1 MADTIVEGIRCLQAV
16 VNDSVCESGSDLV
29 LMRSTL
35 VAPRSNTCGLRR
47 SSMSERQFPH
57 IFGEGKIGK
66 FTLQNRV
73 KYAACCVSNFN
84 TRDGFLSER
93 EFARDQVI
101 AQTGASIMTN
111 QGAYP
116 DKSGEGKAYHSQ
128 LCINDDKYIPG
139 LKRIADLFHE
149 HNAVAI
155 QQILHG
161 GRYGGIDIGYCVQPS
176 DTPQT
181 LKHFRP
187 PRAMTKE
194 EIHLAIE
201 DHAEAASRAVKAG
214 FDGVEV
220 TSFLGY
226 LLSCFLSPFTN
237 RRTDEYGG
245 SLENRARFMV
255 EILAALRKS
264 VGPDRLVII
273 RLNGTELMDEF
284 GGNNEEECIEIMR
297 IAAGCGADMIS
308 MVIGWHESR
317 QGALGRDVSRTEWL
331 YLAEKA
337 KKAIGDVP
345 LAFGPRLSDPWEAE
359 KALATGVF
367 DYWEICR
374 PLLSDPLMV
383 QKIKEGRPER
393 VKPCIGCMLCLAK
406 MFYNQPYI
414 CAVNPRLGHEVEPEY
429 SITPA
434 VVKKKV
440 MVAGGGPAGLEAAI
454 AAAQRGHDVTIFE
467 ASDSIGGALIPSS
480 RDISG
485 GEVLLELLQYY
496 KYRIQDLGIAV
507 RLNTPVNR
515 RVAAEF
521 DPDVV
526 IVATGAEV
534 KKPEIPGA
542 RSAIV
547 DEAGKVLSN
556 GYSGLGPN
564 VVILG
569 GGKIGLTVA
578 EVLAKQGCKPVIV
591 ESNKRVDF
599 DVSTTFK
606 WRHNA
611 LVKQLSIQVHTEAV
625 PLGIENGSVQ
635 IRDKDRNEHY
645 LPADSV
651 ILAGPVA
658 PKQNLVSELEYFCD
672 ELYVV
677 GDAMIP
683 RSLYNAI
690 HDGYKLGTRI

>member
-1 MADTIVEGIRCLQAV
+1 M
-16 VNDSVCESGSDLV
+16 SDQ
-29 LMRSTL
+29 
-35 VAPRSNTCGLRR
+35 P
-47 SSMSERQFPH
+47 FPH
-57 IFGEGKIGK
+57 VFGEGKVGK
-66 FTLQNRV
+66 FTVRNRI

-84 TRDGFLSER
+84 SRDGFLTER

-116 DKSGEGKAYHSQ
+116 DTSGEGKAYHSQ

-139 LKRIADLFHE
+139 LNRISNLFHDN
-149 HNAVAI
+149 NAVAI

-161 GRYGGIDIGYCVQPS
+161 GRYGGIDLGYCVQPS

-187 PRAMTKE
+187 PRAMSKE
-194 EIHLAIE
+194 EIQKAVA
-201 DHAEAASRAVKAG
+201 DHALAAERAVKAG
-214 FDGVEV
+214 YDGVEV

-226 LLSCFLSPFTN
+226 LMSCFLSPFTN
-237 RRTDEYGG
+237 TRTDEYGG
-245 SLENRARFMV
+245 SVDKRSRFMV
-255 EILAALRKS
+255 EILEALRKA

-273 RLNGTELMDEF
+273 RLNGTELMDEY
-284 GGNNEEECIEIMR
+284 GGNTVEECMEIMK
-297 IAAGCGADMIS
+297 IAAGCGVDMIS

-331 YLAEKA
+331 HLAEKA
-337 KKAIGDVP
+337 KKYIGDTP
-345 LAFGPRLSDPWEAE
+345 LAFGPRLSDPWEAD
-359 KALATGVF
+359 KAIANGVF

-374 PLLSDPLMV
+374 PLLSDPELIH
-383 QKIKEGRPER
+383 KIDNGTPER
-393 VKPCIGCMLCLAK
+393 IKPCIGCMLCLAK

-429 SITPA
+429 SVTPA

-440 MVAGGGPAGLEAAI
+440 MVVGGGPGGLEAAI
-454 AAAQRGHDVTIFE
+454 AASQRGHDVTVFE
-467 ASDSIGGALIPSS
+467 ASGELGGGLIPSS
-480 RDISG
+480 KDISG

-496 KYRIQDLGIAV
+496 KYRVEDLGIAV

-526 IVATGAEV
+526 IVATGATV
-534 KKPEIPGA
+534 KKPEIPGVD
-542 RSAIV
+542 SEIV
-547 DEAGKVLSN
+547 CDAWKVLSTGN
-556 GYSGLGPN
+556 MPNSGPH

-578 EVLAKQGCKPVIV
+578 EVLAEKGRKPVIV
-591 ESNKRVDF
+591 EADKRVDF
-599 DVSTTFK
+599 DVSMTFK

-611 LVKQLSIQVHTEAV
+611 LVKKLNIGVFTVAKPLSIES
-625 PLGIENGSVQ
+625 GSVK
-635 IRDKDRNEHY
+635 IRDKEGAEHD
-645 LPADSV
+645 LPADVV
-651 ILAGPVA
+651 ILAGPVRSR
-658 PKQNLVSELEYFCD
+658 QELMTELEYFCD
-672 ELYVV
+672 ELYII
-677 GDAMIP
+677 GDAMVP

-690 HDGYKLGTRI
+690 HDGFKIGSRI

>member
-1 MADTIVEGIRCLQAV
+1 MPDTA
-16 VNDSVCESGSDLV
+16 
-29 LMRSTL
+29 
-35 VAPRSNTCGLRR
+35 
-47 SSMSERQFPH
+47 FPH
-57 IFGEGKIGK
+57 IFNEGKVGK
-66 FTLQNRV
+66 FTLSNRV

-84 TRDGFLSER
+84 TRDGFLTER
-93 EFARDQVI
+93 EFARDAVI
-101 AQTGASIMTN
+101 ARTGASIMTN

-116 DKSGEGKAYHSQ
+116 DTSGEGKAYHCQ

-139 LKRIADLFHE
+139 LKRISDLFHD
-149 HNAVAI
+149 HDAVAI

-161 GRYGGIDIGYCVQPS
+161 GRYGGIDLGYCVQPS

-187 PRAMTKE
+187 PRSMSKE
-194 EIHLAIE
+194 EIQRAIA
-201 DHAEAASRAVKAG
+201 DHAKAAERAVNAG
-214 FDGVEV
+214 YDGVEV

-226 LLSCFLSPFTN
+226 LMSCFLSPFTN
-237 RRTDEYGG
+237 MRTDEYGG
-245 SLENRARFMV
+245 SVEKRARFMV
-255 EILAALRKS
+255 EIIEALRKA

-273 RLNGTELMDEF
+273 RLNGTELMDEY
-284 GGNNEEECIEIMR
+284 GGNTEDECMEIMR
-297 IAAGCGADMIS
+297 IASQSGVDMIS

-337 KKAIGDVP
+337 KKCIGDVP

-359 KALATGVF
+359 KAIADGVF

-374 PLLSDPLMV
+374 PLLTDPEMIH
-383 QKIKEGRPER
+383 KIRNGTPER
-393 VKPCIGCMLCLAK
+393 IKPCIGCMLCLAK

-440 MVAGGGPAGLEAAI
+440 MVAGGGPGGLEAAI

-467 ASDSIGGALIPSS
+467 ASDDLGGALIPSS
-480 RDISG
+480 KDISG

-496 KYRIQDLGIAV
+496 RYRVEDLGIGV

-515 RVAAEF
+515 RTAAEF

-526 IVATGAEV
+526 IVATGASIRR
-534 KKPEIPGA
+534 PDIPGVD
-542 RSAIV
+542 SEIV
-547 DEAGKVLSN
+547 HDAWKVLSN
-556 GYSGLGPN
+556 GNSADIGPL

-578 EVLAKQGCKPVIV
+578 EVLARQGKTPVIV
-591 ESNKRVDF
+591 ESSSRVDH
-599 DVSTTFK
+599 DVSMTFK

-611 LVKQLSIQVHTEAV
+611 LVKQLNITVFTGASPLSIES
-625 PLGIENGSVQ
+625 GSVK
-635 IRDKDRNEHY
+635 IRDQDANELD
-645 LPADSV
+645 LPADTV
-651 ILAGPVA
+651 ILAGPVG
-658 PKQNLVSELEYFCD
+658 PRQQLVKELEYFCD

-677 GDAMIP
+677 GDAMVP

-690 HDGYKLGTRI
+690 HDGYKLGVRI

>member
-1 MADTIVEGIRCLQAV
+1 MPET
-16 VNDSVCESGSDLV
+16 
-29 LMRSTL
+29 M
-35 VAPRSNTCGLRR
+35 
-47 SSMSERQFPH
+47 FPH
-57 IFGEGKIGK
+57 IFGEGKVGK

-84 TRDGFLSER
+84 SRDGFLTER
-93 EFARDQVI
+93 EFARDEVI
-101 AQTGASIMTN
+101 AHTGASIMTN

-116 DKSGEGKAYHSQ
+116 DTSGEGKAYHCQ

-139 LKRIADLFHE
+139 LKRIADLFHD
-149 HNAVAI
+149 HDAVAI

-161 GRYGGIDIGYCVQPS
+161 GRYGGIDLGYCVQPS

-187 PRAMTKE
+187 PRSMTKE
-194 EIHLAIE
+194 EIQKAIA
-201 DHAEAASRAVKAG
+201 DHAKAAERAVKAG
-214 FDGVEV
+214 YDGVEV

-226 LLSCFLSPFTN
+226 LMSCFLSPFTN
-237 RRTDEYGG
+237 MRTDEYGG
-245 SLENRARFMV
+245 TVEKRARFMV
-255 EILAALRKS
+255 EVIEALRKA

-273 RLNGTELMDEF
+273 RLNGTELMDEY
-284 GGNNEEECIEIMR
+284 GGNTEEECMEIMR
-297 IAAGCGADMIS
+297 IASQCGVDMIS

-337 KKAIGDVP
+337 KKYIGDVP

-359 KALATGVF
+359 KAIANGVF

-374 PLLSDPLMV
+374 PLLTDPDMIR
-383 QKIKEGRPER
+383 KIRNGTPER

-429 SITPA
+429 SITSA

-440 MVAGGGPAGLEAAI
+440 MVAGGGPGGLEAAI

-467 ASDSIGGALIPSS
+467 ALDSLGGALIPSS
-480 RDISG
+480 KDISG
-485 GEVLLELLQYY
+485 GEVLSDLLQYY
-496 KYRIQDLGIAV
+496 RYRVEDLGIAV
-507 RLNTPVNR
+507 RLNAPVNR

-526 IVATGAEV
+526 IVATGAAI
-534 KKPEIPGA
+534 KKPDISGVDSEIVHDA
-542 RSAIV
+542 W
-547 DEAGKVLSN
+547 KVLSN
-556 GYSGLGPN
+556 GNLADVGPHA
-564 VVILG
+564 VVLG

-578 EVLAKQGCKPVIV
+578 EVLAKRGKKSVIV
-591 ESNKRVDF
+591 ESATRVDH
-599 DVSTTFK
+599 DVSMTFK

-611 LVKQLSIQVHTEAV
+611 LVKQLDISVFTEAI
-625 PLGIENGSVQ
+625 PLSIESGSVK
-635 IRDKDRNEHY
+635 IRDKDGNELD
-645 LPADSV
+645 LPADTV
-651 ILAGPVA
+651 ILAGPIE
-658 PKQNLVSELEYFCD
+658 PRQQLVKDLEYFCD
-672 ELYVV
+672 ELYVI
-677 GDAMIP
+677 GDAMVP

-690 HDGYKLGTRI
+690 HDGYRLGVRI

>member
-1 MADTIVEGIRCLQAV
+1 MTNNG
-16 VNDSVCESGSDLV
+16 
-29 LMRSTL
+29 
-35 VAPRSNTCGLRR
+35 
-47 SSMSERQFPH
+47 FPH
-57 IFGEGKIGK
+57 IFGEGKVGK
-66 FTLQNRV
+66 FTVRNRI

-84 TRDGFLSER
+84 SRDGFLTER

-116 DKSGEGKAYHSQ
+116 DTSGEGKAYHSQ

-139 LKRIADLFHE
+139 LQRISNLFHE

-161 GRYGGIDIGYCVQPS
+161 GRYGGIDLGYCVQPS

-187 PRAMTKE
+187 PRAMSKE
-194 EIHLAIE
+194 GIKKAIA
-201 DHAEAASRAVKAG
+201 DHALAAERAVKAG
-214 FDGVEV
+214 YDGVEV

-226 LLSCFLSPFTN
+226 LMSCFLSPFTN
-237 RRTDEYGG
+237 KRTDEYGG
-245 SLENRARFMV
+245 SVEKRARFMV
-255 EILAALRKS
+255 EILEALRKA
-264 VGPDRLVII
+264 VGPERLVII
-273 RLNGTELMDEF
+273 RLNGTELMDEY
-284 GGNNEEECIEIMR
+284 GGNAVEECMEIMK
-297 IAAGCGADMIS
+297 IAAACGVDMIS

-331 YLAEKA
+331 HLAEKA
-337 KKAIGDVP
+337 KKYIGDVP
-345 LAFGPRLSDPWEAE
+345 LAFGPRLSDPWEAD
-359 KALATGVF
+359 KAIANGVF

-374 PLLSDPLMV
+374 PLLSDPEMIH
-383 QKIKEGRPER
+383 KISNGTPER
-393 VKPCIGCMLCLAK
+393 IKPCIGCMLCLAK

-440 MVAGGGPAGLEAAI
+440 MVAGGGPGGLEAAI
-454 AAAQRGHDVTIFE
+454 AASQRGHDVTVFE
-467 ASDSIGGALIPSS
+467 ASGELGGGLIPSS
-480 RDISG
+480 KDISG

-496 KYRIQDLGIAV
+496 KYRVEDLGISV

-526 IVATGAEV
+526 IVATGATV
-534 KKPEIPGA
+534 KKPEIPGVD
-542 RSAIV
+542 SDIV
-547 DEAGKVLSN
+547 CDAWKVLSTGN
-556 GYSGLGPN
+556 MANSGPH

-578 EVLAKQGCKPVIV
+578 EVLAEQGRKPVIV
-591 ESNKRVDF
+591 EADKRVDF
-599 DVSTTFK
+599 DVSMTFK

-611 LVKQLSIQVHTEAV
+611 LVKKLNIGVFTEAKPLSIES
-625 PLGIENGSVQ
+625 GSVK
-635 IRDKDRNEHY
+635 IRDKEGTEHD
-645 LPADSV
+645 LPADVV
-651 ILAGPVA
+651 ILAGPVRSR
-658 PKQNLVSELEYFCD
+658 QELTTELEYFSD
-672 ELYVV
+672 ELYII
-677 GDAMIP
+677 GDAMVP

-690 HDGYKLGTRI
+690 HDGFKIGSRI

>member
-1 MADTIVEGIRCLQAV
+1 M
-16 VNDSVCESGSDLV
+16 SD
-29 LMRSTL
+29 
-35 VAPRSNTCGLRR
+35 NG
-47 SSMSERQFPH
+47 FPH
-57 IFGEGKIGK
+57 IFGKSQVGK
-66 FTLQNRV
+66 FTVQNRV
-73 KYAACCVSNFN
+73 KYAACCVSNYN
-84 TRDGFLSER
+84 TRDGFLTER

-101 AQTGASIMTN
+101 SQTGASIMTN

-139 LKRIADLFHE
+139 LKRIANVFHD
-149 HNAVAI
+149 HNALAI

-161 GRYGGIDIGYCVQPS
+161 GRYGGIDLGYCMQPS

-187 PRAMTKE
+187 PRSMTNDD
-194 EIHLAIE
+194 ISRVID
-201 DHAEAASRAVKAG
+201 DHATAAERAIKAG
-214 FDGVEV
+214 YDGVEV

-226 LLSCFLSPFTN
+226 LMSCFLSPFTN
-237 RRTDEYGG
+237 KRTDEYGG
-245 SLENRARFMV
+245 TVEKRARFMV
-255 EILAALRKS
+255 EIIEALRRA
-264 VGPDRLVII
+264 VGPEKLVII

-284 GGNNEEECIEIMR
+284 GGNTEEECIEMMR
-297 IAAGCGADMIS
+297 IAASCGVDMIS

-359 KALATGVF
+359 KAIANGVF
-367 DYWEICR
+367 DFWEICR
-374 PLLSDPLMV
+374 PLLSDPEMIH
-383 QKIKEGRPER
+383 KIRDGRPER
-393 VKPCIGCMLCLAK
+393 IKPCIGCMLCLAK

-429 SITPA
+429 SVTPA

-440 MVAGGGPAGLEAAI
+440 MIAGGGPGGLEAAI
-454 AAAQRGHDVTIFE
+454 AARQRGHDVTIFE
-467 ASDSIGGALIPSS
+467 ASDRLGGALIPSS
-480 RDISG
+480 KDISG
-485 GEVLLELLQYY
+485 GEVLSELLQYY
-496 KYRIQDLGIAV
+496 RYRIEDLDISV

-526 IVATGAEV
+526 IVATGAKV
-534 KKPEIPGA
+534 KKPVIPGID
-542 RSAIV
+542 SEIV
-547 DEAGKVLSN
+547 CGAWEVLDREDLSN
-556 GYSGLGPN
+556 MGPN
-564 VVILG
+564 VVVLG

-578 EVLAKQGCKPVIV
+578 EVLAEQGKKPVIV

-599 DVSTTFK
+599 DVSMTFK

-611 LVKQLSIQVHTEAV
+611 LVKQLNIIVYTEAR
-625 PLGIENGSVQ
+625 PLGIENGSVK
-635 IRDKDRNEHY
+635 IRDKEGNEKN
-645 LPADSV
+645 LPADAV
-651 ILAGPVA
+651 ILAGPVEPNQGLA
-658 PKQNLVSELEYFCD
+658 SELEYFCD
-672 ELYVV
+672 ELYLL

>member
-1 MADTIVEGIRCLQAV
+1 
-16 VNDSVCESGSDLV
+16 
-29 LMRSTL
+29 
-35 VAPRSNTCGLRR
+35 
-47 SSMSERQFPH
+47 MSETEFPH
-57 IFGEGKIGK
+57 IFGGAKLGK
-66 FTLQNRV
+66 FSLQNRV

-116 DKSGEGKAYHSQ
+116 DKSGEGKAYHCQ

-139 LKRIADLFHE
+139 LKRVADLFHD
-149 HNAVAI
+149 HGALAI

-161 GRYGGIDIGYCVQPS
+161 GRYGGIDLGYCVQPS

-187 PRAMTKE
+187 PRTMSKE
-194 EIHLAIE
+194 DISRAIE
-201 DHAEAASRAVKAG
+201 DHAAAAVRCVKAG
-214 FDGVEV
+214 YDGVEV

-226 LLSCFLSPFTN
+226 LMSCFLSPFVN
-237 RRTDEYGG
+237 KRTDEYGG
-245 SLENRARFMV
+245 TLEKRARFMV
-255 EILAALRKS
+255 EIIQALRS
-264 VGPDRLVII
+264 AVGKEKLVII

-284 GGNNEEECIEIMR
+284 GGNSEDECVEIMK
-297 IAAGCGADMIS
+297 IAADCGVDMIS

-337 KKAIGDVP
+337 KQYIGAVP
-345 LAFGPRLSDPWEAE
+345 LAFGPRLSDPWEADR
-359 KALATGVF
+359 AIANGVF
-367 DYWEICR
+367 DFWEICR
-374 PLLSDPLMV
+374 PLLSDPEMIH
-383 QKIKEGRPER
+383 KIKKGQPER

-414 CAVNPRLGHEVEPEY
+414 CAVNPRLGHEIEPEY

-434 VVKKKV
+434 AVKKKV
-440 MVAGGGPAGLEAAI
+440 MVVGSGPAGLEAAI
-454 AAAQRGHDVTIFE
+454 GASQRGHDVTIFE
-467 ASDSIGGALIPSS
+467 AAEKLGGGLIPSS
-480 RDISG
+480 KDISG

-496 KYRIQDLGIAV
+496 LYRIQDLNIKV
-507 RLNTPVNR
+507 QLNTSVNR

-526 IVATGAEV
+526 IVATGARV
-534 KKPEIPGA
+534 KKPDIPGIQ
-542 RSAIV
+542 SEIV
-547 DEAGKVLSN
+547 CDAWHALSDDPIVR
-556 GYSGLGPN
+556 GGPN
-564 VVILG
+564 IVVLG
-569 GGKIGLTVA
+569 GGKVGLTVA
-578 EVLAKQGCKPVIV
+578 EVLAKKGKRPIIV

-606 WRHNA
+606 WRHSA
-611 LVKQLSIQVHTEAV
+611 LVKQLQIQVFTDAV
-625 PLGIENGSVQ
+625 ALAIENGSVK
-635 IRDKDRNEHY
+635 IRDCEGKEKN
-645 LPADSV
+645 LPADAV
-651 ILAGPVA
+651 ILAGPLE
-658 PKQNLVSELEYFCD
+658 PNQTLVNDLEYFCD

-677 GDAMIP
+677 GDAMVP

-690 HDGYKLGTRI
+690 HDGYKLGVRI

>member
-1 MADTIVEGIRCLQAV
+1 
-16 VNDSVCESGSDLV
+16 
-29 LMRSTL
+29 
-35 VAPRSNTCGLRR
+35 
-47 SSMSERQFPH
+47 MSETQFPH

-66 FTLQNRV
+66 FTVRNRI

-84 TRDGFLSER
+84 TRDGFVSDR

-139 LKRIADLFHE
+139 LKRIADTFHE
-149 HNAVAI
+149 HDALAI

-161 GRYGGIDIGYCVQPS
+161 GRYGGIDLGYCVQPS

-187 PRAMTKE
+187 PRAMSKE
-194 EIHLAIE
+194 DISRAIE
-201 DHAEAASRAVKAG
+201 DHAAAALRSVRAG
-214 FDGVEV
+214 YDGVEV

-226 LLSCFLSPFTN
+226 LMSCFLSRFVN
-237 RRTDEYGG
+237 KRTDEYGG
-245 SLENRARFMV
+245 TLEKRARFMV
-255 EILAALRKS
+255 EIIAALRKA
-264 VGPDRLVII
+264 VGPEKLVII

-284 GGNNEEECIEIMR
+284 GGNSEDECVEIMK
-297 IAAGCGADMIS
+297 IAADCGVDMIS

-337 KKAIGDVP
+337 KKYIGDVP
-345 LAFGPRLSDPWEAE
+345 LAFGPRLSNPWEAD
-359 KALATGVF
+359 KAIANGIF
-367 DYWEICR
+367 DFWEICR
-374 PLLSDPLMV
+374 PLLSDPEMIH
-383 QKIKEGRPER
+383 KIRNGQPER

-414 CAVNPRLGHEVEPEY
+414 CAVNPRLGHEIEPEY

-434 VVKKKV
+434 AIRKKV
-440 MVAGGGPAGLEAAI
+440 MVVGGGPAGLEAAI
-454 AAAQRGHDVTIFE
+454 AASQRGHDVTIFE
-467 ASDSIGGALIPSS
+467 ASDRLGGSLIPSS

-496 KYRIQDLGIAV
+496 MYRLEDLNIRV
-507 RLNTPVNR
+507 RLNTAVNR

-521 DPDVV
+521 APDVV
-526 IVATGAEV
+526 IVATGFRV
-534 KKPEIPGA
+534 KKPDIPGVQ
-542 RSAIV
+542 SEIV
-547 DEAGKVLSN
+547 YDAWHALRDDEIVKGA
-556 GYSGLGPN
+556 GPN
-564 VVILG
+564 VVVLG
-569 GGKIGLTVA
+569 GGKVGLTVA
-578 EVLAKQGCKPVIV
+578 EVLAKQAKKPTIV

-606 WRHNA
+606 WRHSA
-611 LVKQLSIQVHTEAV
+611 MVKQLKIQVFTDAV
-625 PLGIENGSVQ
+625 ALAIENGSVR
-635 IRDKDRNEHY
+635 IRDNEGNEKN
-645 LPADSV
+645 LPADAV
-651 ILAGPVA
+651 ILAGPLE
-658 PKQNLVSELEYFCD
+658 PNQTLVNDLEYFCD
-672 ELYVV
+672 ELYVL